1 MGHPNLKIRKQNLIN
16 ALETSYDGCCYF
28 SFKGRFELEI
38 FSLIPILRYC
48 YLNVCI
54 KINILFFYGE

>member
-1 MGHPNLKIRKQNLIN
+1 MGHPNLKIRKQNLNN

-38 FSLIPILRYC
+38 FFVNSDIEIL
-48 YLNVCI
+48 
-54 KINILFFYGE
+54 LFECLHQNKYFIFLW